1 MTMHI
6 PFQTDRSFYSKEEG
20 GHPVIKQMLL
30 KDRILTDK
38 ERKNLAILEVIRKN
52 GPISRTDI
60 SKITE
65 LNIVTVSNYVNHYIK
80 KGLVVEGELD
90 ESTGGRKPVLVE
102 LNPKAG
108 CVVGVGLNMLNM
120 VGVLV
125 DLEINVIT
133 EIKQVREPENSE
145 RVIEKMVDLAAKI
158 ISESEVDKTKL
169 VGVGVGVP
177 GIIDERGRTIR
188 WPQSLGEKDISVCLS
203 IKDTFEKRLNIP
215 TFVENDANAAVLGE
229 KWLGLDRDVRH
240 MIYMFSGVGIGI
252 IINGEIYRGATGAA
266 GELGVSS
273 LKASRDEILAMTYGL
288 GRWEMDLGM
297 TRRAQ
302 ELVEKGNPTLLKD
315 LSGGDP
321 KKITFKELVHA
332 IKEKDAL
339 ALRIVDEGGLA
350 LGKKIA
356 FLVNLLNPEV
366 VVIGGGVEDCG
377 APLLDAIKMAVKEW
391 AVEEAASHVK
401 IIPSAFSENAVAL
414 GVVGIVA
421 REVFAQ
427 A

>member
-1 MTMHI
+1 M
-6 PFQTDRSFYSKEEG
+6 
-20 GHPVIKQMLL
+20 IKQMLL

-65 LNIVTVSNYVNHYIK
+65 LNIVTVSNYVGHYIK
-80 KGLVVEGELD
+80 QGLVVEGELD

-108 CVVGVGLNMLNM
+108 YIVGVGLNMLSM
-120 VGVLV
+120 VGVVV

-133 EIKQVREPENSE
+133 EVKRERLPENSE
-145 RVIEKMVDLAAKI
+145 VVISQMVDLAAEMI
-158 ISESEVDKTKL
+158 ESLEVDKTKI
-169 VGVGVGVP
+169 VGAGVGIP

-203 IKDTFEKRLNIP
+203 IKDTFEKRLKVP
-215 TFVENDANAAVLGE
+215 TYVENDANAAVLGE
-229 KWLGLDRDVRH
+229 KWLGLDRDVKH
-240 MIYMFSGVGIGI
+240 LVYMFSGVGVGI
-252 IINGEIYRGATGAA
+252 IVNGDIYRGASGAA

-273 LKASRDEILAMTYGL
+273 AKASKEEIVSMATNL
-288 GRWEMDLGM
+288 GRWEMDLGI
-297 TRRAQ
+297 TRHAR
-302 ELVEKGNPTLLKD
+302 ELIEKGNHSVLKD
-315 LSGGDP
+315 LAGGDP
-321 KKITFKELVHA
+321 KKISFKDIVKA
-332 IKEKDAL
+332 VKEKDQL
-339 ALRIVDEGGLA
+339 AIKAVEQGGYA

-356 FLVNLLNPEV
+356 FLVNLLNPEII
-366 VVIGGGVEDCG
+366 VIGGGIEDCG
-377 APLLDAIKMAVKEW
+377 APLLDAIKAAVKEW
-391 AVEEAASHVK
+391 AVEEAAARAK
-401 IIPSAFSENAVAL
+401 IIPSAFGENAVAL

>member
-1 MTMHI
+1 M
-6 PFQTDRSFYSKEEG
+6 
-20 GHPVIKQMLL
+20 IKQMLL

-65 LNIVTVSNYVNHYIK
+65 LNIVTVSNYVSHYIK
-80 KGLVVEGELD
+80 NGLVIEGELD

-102 LNPKAG
+102 LNPKSG
-108 CVVGVGLNMLNM
+108 YIVGVGLNMFNI

-133 EIKQVREPENSE
+133 EIKCERSPENSE
-145 RVIEKMVDLAAKI
+145 NVVHQMVNLASEMIEK
-158 ISESEVDKTKL
+158 SEVDKTKI
-169 VGVGVGVP
+169 VGVGVGIP

-188 WPQSLGEKDISVCLS
+188 WPQSLGEKDLSVCLS
-203 IKDTFEKRLNIP
+203 IKDTFEKRLNVP

-229 KWLGLDRDVRH
+229 KWLGLDRDVRNLV
-240 MIYMFSGVGIGI
+240 YMFSGVGVGI

-266 GELGVSS
+266 GELGISNG
-273 LKASRDEILAMTYGL
+273 KISREEIKTMAKDL

-297 TRRAQ
+297 TERVK
-302 ELVEKGNPTLLKD
+302 ELIRGGSTSMLTELAGGNVD
-315 LSGGDP
+315 
-321 KKITFKELVHA
+321 KITFKELVKA
-332 IKEKDAL
+332 VKEKDPL
-339 ALRIVDEGGLA
+339 ALKVVEEGGAA

-356 FLVNLLNPEV
+356 FLTNLLNPEII
-366 VVIGGGVEDCG
+366 VIGGGIEDCG
-377 APLLDAIKMAVKEW
+377 AVLLDSIKAAIKEW
-391 AVEEAASHVK
+391 AVEEAASQVK
-401 IIPSAFSENAVAL
+401 IIPSAFGENAVAL

>member
-1 MTMHI
+1 M
-6 PFQTDRSFYSKEEG
+6 
-20 GHPVIKQMLL
+20 IKQILL

-108 CVVGVGLNMLNM
+108 YIVGVGLNMLST

-125 DLEINVIT
+125 DLEINVIA
-133 EIKQVREPENSE
+133 ELKRERIPENSE
-145 RVIEKMVDLAAKI
+145 VVIEKMVDMAQEI
-158 ISESEVDKTKL
+158 IENAEIDKSRI

-188 WPQSLGEKDISVCLS
+188 WPQSLGEKDLSVCLS

-240 MIYMFSGVGIGI
+240 MIYMFSGVGCGI
-252 IINGEIYRGATGAA
+252 LINGEIYRGATGAA
-266 GELGVSS
+266 GELGITSYKSS
-273 LKASRDEILAMTYGL
+273 KEYALDIATQL

-297 TRRAQ
+297 THHAIERLQ
-302 ELVEKGNPTLLKD
+302 KGESSLLKD
-315 LSGGDP
+315 FVGGDLT
-321 KKITFKELVHA
+321 KLSYKHIVRA
-332 IKEKDAL
+332 IKEKDNL
-339 ALRIVDEGGLA
+339 AIKIVEHAGME
-350 LGKKIA
+350 LGKKLA
-356 FLVNLLNPEV
+356 FLVNLLNPEI

-377 APLLDAIKMAVKEW
+377 ATLLDAIKIAVKEW
-391 AVEEAASHVK
+391 AVEEASSHVK
-401 IIPSAFSENAVAL
+401 VIPSAFGENAVAL

>member
-1 MTMHI
+1 M
-6 PFQTDRSFYSKEEG
+6 
-20 GHPVIKQMLL
+20 IKQML

-38 ERKNLAILEVIRKN
+38 ERKNLSILEVIRKN

-65 LNIVTVSNYVNHYIK
+65 LNIVTVSNYVGHYIK

-108 CVVGVGLNMLNM
+108 YIVGVGLNMLSM
-120 VGVLV
+120 VAVLV

-133 EIKQVREPENSE
+133 EIKRERTPENSE
-145 RVIEKMVDLAAKI
+145 TVIHKMVDLAVEIIEKSEIDREKI
-158 ISESEVDKTKL
+158 

-177 GIIDERGRTIR
+177 GIIDEKGRTIR

-240 MIYMFSGVGIGI
+240 MLYMFSGVGTGI
-252 IINGEIYRGATGAA
+252 LINGEIYRGATGSS

-273 LKASRDEILAMTYGL
+273 SKAGKDEIVSMASGI

-297 TRRAQ
+297 TEHAK
-302 ELVEKGNPTLLKD
+302 ELVTKDSSSAIKGYVNGD
-315 LSGGDP
+315 LS
-321 KKITFKELVHA
+321 KITFREVVRGC
-332 IKEKDAL
+332 KEKDPTAL
-339 ALRIVDEGGLA
+339 KIVEEGATL
-350 LGKKIA
+350 LGKKVA
-356 FLVNLLNPEV
+356 FLVNLLNPEI

-377 APLLDAIKMAVKEW
+377 APLLDAVKNAVKEW
-391 AVEEAASHVK
+391 SVEEASSQVK
-401 IIPSAFSENAVAL
+401 IIPSAFGENAVAL

>member
-1 MTMHI
+1 
-6 PFQTDRSFYSKEEG
+6 
-20 GHPVIKQMLL
+20 VIKQMLL

-65 LNIVTVSNYVNHYIK
+65 LNIVTVSNYVSHYIK
-80 KGLVVEGELD
+80 SGLVIEGELD

-108 CVVGVGLNMLNM
+108 YIVGVGLNMLNM

-133 EIKQVREPENSE
+133 EIKKERLPENSE
-145 RVIEKMVDLAAKI
+145 AVVHQMVDLAAEI
-158 ISESEVDKTKL
+158 IEKSEVDKTKI
-169 VGVGVGVP
+169 VGVGVGIP

-203 IKDTFEKRLNIP
+203 IKDTFEKRLNVP

-229 KWLGLDRDVRH
+229 KWLGLDRDVKH
-240 MIYMFSGVGIGI
+240 LIYMFSGVGLGI
-252 IINGEIYRGATGAA
+252 IINGEIYRGASGAA
-266 GELGVSS
+266 GELGISS
-273 LKASRDEILAMTYGL
+273 AKASKEEIIEMAGGL
-288 GRWEMDLGM
+288 GRWEMDLSM
-297 TRRAQ
+297 TARAR
-302 ELVEKGNPTLLKD
+302 ELVGKGDASVMKD
-315 LSGGDP
+315 FSGGKP
-321 KKITFKELVHA
+321 EKITFKELVKA
-332 IKEKDAL
+332 VKEKDGL
-339 ALRIVDEGGLA
+339 ALKIIEEGGYA

-356 FLVNLLNPEV
+356 FLVNLFNPEI

-377 APLLDAIKMAVKEW
+377 APLLDAIKAGVKEW
-391 AVEEAASHVK
+391 SVEEATSRVK
-401 IIPSAFSENAVAL
+401 IIPSAFGENAVAL

>member
-1 MTMHI
+1 M
-6 PFQTDRSFYSKEEG
+6 
-20 GHPVIKQMLL
+20 IKQMLL

-38 ERKNLAILEVIRKN
+38 ERKNLSILEVIRKN

-80 KGLVVEGELD
+80 KNLVIEGELD

-108 CVVGVGLNMLNM
+108 YIVGVGLNMM
-120 VGVLV
+120 SVVGVLV
-125 DLEINVIT
+125 DLEINVIA
-133 EIKQVREPENSE
+133 EIKRERSPENSE
-145 RVIEKMVDLAAKI
+145 TVIENMVDMAAEIIEKAGIDREKI
-158 ISESEVDKTKL
+158 A
-169 VGVGVGVP
+169 GVGVGVP

-188 WPQSLGEKDISVCLS
+188 WPQSLGEKDLSVCLS

-240 MIYMFSGVGIGI
+240 MLYMFSGVGCGI
-252 IINGEIYRGATGAA
+252 LMNGEIYRGASGAA
-266 GELGVSS
+266 GELGINSNKSS
-273 LKASRDEILAMTYGL
+273 KEYAEEIAAQL
-288 GRWEMDLGM
+288 GRWGMDLGM
-297 TRRAQ
+297 VSGAQ
-302 ELVEKGNPTLLKD
+302 EAVRKGEQTLLRD
-315 LSGGDP
+315 YVDGNADQLN
-321 KKITFKELVHA
+321 FKHIVRGA
-332 IKEKDAL
+332 KEKDAV
-339 ALRIVDEGGLA
+339 ALRLIELA
-350 LGKKIA
+350 GQDLGKKIA
-356 FLVNLLNPEV
+356 FLVNLLNPEI
-366 VVIGGGVEDCG
+366 VVIGGGIEDCG
-377 APLLDAIKMAVKEW
+377 APLLDSIKQSVKDW
-391 AVEEAASHVK
+391 AVEEASNQVK
-401 IIPSAFSENAVAL
+401 VIPSAFGENAVAL

>member
-1 MTMHI
+1 
-6 PFQTDRSFYSKEEG
+6 
-20 GHPVIKQMLL
+20 VIKQILL

-108 CVVGVGLNMLNM
+108 YIVGVGLNMLST

-125 DLEINVIT
+125 DLEINVIA
-133 EIKQVREPENSE
+133 EVKRERNPENSE
-145 RVIEKMVDLAAKI
+145 SVIENMIDMAQEIIEKAEIDRSKI
-158 ISESEVDKTKL
+158 

-188 WPQSLGEKDISVCLS
+188 WPQSLGEKDVNVCLS
-203 IKDTFEKRLNIP
+203 IKDSFERRLNIP

-240 MIYMFSGVGIGI
+240 MLYMFSGVGCGVL
-252 IINGEIYRGATGAA
+252 INGEIYRGATGAA
-266 GELGVSS
+266 GELGITSP
-273 LKASRDEILAMTYGL
+273 KADKDYAQQIASQL

-297 TRRAQ
+297 AVKARQ
-302 ELVEKGNPTLLKD
+302 YIEKGESSILRDFVGGD
-315 LSGGDP
+315 LS
-321 KKITFKELVHA
+321 KISFKEIVKGV
-332 IKEKDAL
+332 KERDRL
-339 ALRIVDEGGLA
+339 TLRVVDEVGQD

-366 VVIGGGVEDCG
+366 VVIGGGIEDCG
-377 APLLDAIKMAVKEW
+377 APLLDAVKNSVKEW
-391 AVEEAASHVK
+391 SVEEASSQVK
-401 IIPSAFSENAVAL
+401 IIPSAFGENAVAL

>member
-1 MTMHI
+1 ME
-6 PFQTDRSFYSKEEG
+6 RSS
-20 GHPVIKQMLL
+20 PVIKQILL

-102 LNPKAG
+102 LNPRAG
-108 CVVGVGLNMLNM
+108 YIVGVGLNMLSV

-125 DLEINVIT
+125 DLEINVIA
-133 EIKQVREPENSE
+133 EIKRERTPENNESVIQNMVDMAQE
-145 RVIEKMVDLAAKI
+145 IIEKAEI
-158 ISESEVDKTKL
+158 DKSRI

-188 WPQSLGEKDISVCLS
+188 WPQGLGDKDINVCLS
-203 IKDTFEKRLNIP
+203 IKDTFEKRLEIP

-240 MIYMFSGVGIGI
+240 MLYMFSGVGAGVL
-252 IINGEIYRGATGAA
+252 INGEIYRGATGAA
-266 GELGVSS
+266 GELGISS
-273 LKASRDEILAMTYGL
+273 GRSTKDYANAIAPQL
-288 GRWEMDLGM
+288 GRWEMDIGM
-297 TRRAQ
+297 VSQAKAC
-302 ELVEKGNPTLLKD
+302 LEKGEKSLLRD
-315 LSGGDP
+315 YVNGNLNQL
-321 KKITFKELVHA
+321 TFKEIVRGV
-332 IKEKDAL
+332 KEKDAM
-339 ALRIVDEGGLA
+339 ALRIVDEAGGE

-356 FLVNLLNPEV
+356 FLVNLLNPEI
-366 VVIGGGVEDCG
+366 VVIGGGIEDCG
-377 APLLDAIKMAVKEW
+377 APLLDAVKNTVKEW
-391 AVEEAASHVK
+391 SVEEASSHVK
-401 IIPSAFSENAVAL
+401 IIPSAFGENAVAL

>member
-1 MTMHI
+1 M
-6 PFQTDRSFYSKEEG
+6 
-20 GHPVIKQMLL
+20 IKQMLL

-65 LNIVTVSNYVNHYIK
+65 LNIVTVSNYVSHYIK
-80 KGLVVEGELD
+80 NGLVIEGELD

-102 LNPKAG
+102 LNPKSG
-108 CVVGVGLNMLNM
+108 YIVGVGLNMFNI

-133 EIKQVREPENSE
+133 EIKCERSPENSE
-145 RVIEKMVDLAAKI
+145 NVVHQMVNLASEMIEK
-158 ISESEVDKTKL
+158 SEVDKTKI
-169 VGVGVGVP
+169 VGVGVGIP

-188 WPQSLGEKDISVCLS
+188 WPQSLGEKDLSVCLS
-203 IKDTFEKRLNIP
+203 IKDTFEKRLNVP

-229 KWLGLDRDVRH
+229 KWLGLDRDVRNLV
-240 MIYMFSGVGIGI
+240 YMFSGVGVGI

-266 GELGVSS
+266 GELGISNG
-273 LKASRDEILAMTYGL
+273 KISREEIKTMAKDL

-297 TRRAQ
+297 TERVK
-302 ELVEKGNPTLLKD
+302 ELIRGGSASMLTELAGGNVD
-315 LSGGDP
+315 
-321 KKITFKELVHA
+321 KITFKELVKA
-332 IKEKDAL
+332 VKQKDPL
-339 ALRIVDEGGLA
+339 ALKVVEEGGSA
-350 LGKKIA
+350 LGKKVA
-356 FLVNLLNPEV
+356 FLTNLLNPEII
-366 VVIGGGVEDCG
+366 VIGGGIEDCG
-377 APLLDAIKMAVKEW
+377 AVLLDSIKAAIKEW
-391 AVEEAASHVK
+391 AAEEAASQVK
-401 IIPSAFSENAVAL
+401 IIPSAFGENAVAL

>member
-1 MTMHI
+1 MTTM
-6 PFQTDRSFYSKEEG
+6 
-20 GHPVIKQMLL
+20 IKQILL

-102 LNPKAG
+102 LNSKSG
-108 CVVGVGLNMLNM
+108 YIVGVGLNMLSI

-125 DLEINVIT
+125 DLEINVIA
-133 EIKQVREPENSE
+133 ELKRERPPENSE
-145 RVIEKMVDLAAKI
+145 AVIQKMVDMAAEIIEKAEIDKEKI
-158 ISESEVDKTKL
+158 

-188 WPQSLGEKDISVCLS
+188 WPQSLGEKDLSVCLS

-240 MIYMFSGVGIGI
+240 MLYMFSGVGIGVLV
-252 IINGEIYRGATGAA
+252 NGEIYRGATGAA
-266 GELGVSS
+266 GELGITSF
-273 LKASRDEILAMTYGL
+273 KASKEYANDIATQL
-288 GRWEMDLGM
+288 GRWEMDIGM
-297 TRRAQ
+297 VRHATT
-302 ELVEKGNPTLLKD
+302 LMEKGEKSVLKD
-315 LSGGDP
+315 FVQGNYDKL
-321 KKITFKELVHA
+321 TFKEIVKA
-332 IKEKDAL
+332 VKEKDAL
-339 ALRIVDEGGLA
+339 ALKVVEKAGQD
-350 LGKKIA
+350 LGQKIA
-356 FLVNLLNPEV
+356 FLVNLLNPEI
-366 VVIGGGVEDCG
+366 VVIGGGIEDCG
-377 APLLDAIKMAVKEW
+377 APLLDAIKSAVKEW
-391 AVEEAASHVK
+391 SVEEASSQVK
-401 IIPSAFSENAVAL
+401 IIPSAFGENAVAL

>member
-1 MTMHI
+1 MSM
-6 PFQTDRSFYSKEEG
+6 
-20 GHPVIKQMLL
+20 IKQILL

-80 KGLVVEGELD
+80 KGLVIEGELD

-102 LNPKAG
+102 LNSKAG
-108 CVVGVGLNMLNM
+108 YIVGVGLNMLSI

-125 DLEINVIT
+125 DLEINVIA
-133 EIKQVREPENSE
+133 ELKRERPPENSE
-145 RVIEKMVDLAAKI
+145 TVIESMVEMAAEI
-158 ISESEVDKTKL
+158 IQKAEIEKDKL

-188 WPQSLGEKDISVCLS
+188 WPQSLGEKDLSVCLS
-203 IKDTFEKRLNIP
+203 IKDTFEKHLSIP

-240 MIYMFSGVGIGI
+240 MLYMFSGVGCGI
-252 IINGEIYRGATGAA
+252 LVNGEIYRGATGAA
-266 GELGVSS
+266 GELGITSIKGS
-273 LKASRDEILAMTYGL
+273 KEYAQEIATQL
-288 GRWEMDLGM
+288 GRWEMDIGM
-297 TRRAQ
+297 GSRARQ
-302 ELVEKGNPTLLKD
+302 ALEKGEKSVLRDYVGSDFSKL
-315 LSGGDP
+315 
-321 KKITFKELVHA
+321 TFKEIVRG

-339 ALRIVDEGGLA
+339 SLKIVEQAGQD

-356 FLVNLLNPEV
+356 FLVNLLNPEI
-366 VVIGGGVEDCG
+366 VVIGGGIEDCG
-377 APLLDAIKMAVKEW
+377 APLLDAIKASIKEW
-391 AVEEAASHVK
+391 AVEEAAAQVK
-401 IIPSAFSENAVAL
+401 IIPSAFGENAVAL

>member
-1 MTMHI
+1 MTIDMNE
-6 PFQTDRSFYSKEEG
+6 RSRA
-20 GHPVIKQMLL
+20 PMMIKQML

-80 KGLVVEGELD
+80 KGLVLEGELD

-108 CVVGVGLNMLNM
+108 YIVGVGLNMM
-120 VGVLV
+120 STVGVLV
-125 DLEINVIT
+125 DLEINVVA
-133 EIKQVREPENSE
+133 EVKRERAPENSE
-145 RVIEKMVDLAAKI
+145 TVIENMVDMAADIIEKAEIDRSKI
-158 ISESEVDKTKL
+158 

-188 WPQSLGEKDISVCLS
+188 WPQSLGEKDLSVCLS

-240 MIYMFSGVGIGI
+240 MLYMFSGVGCGVL
-252 IINGEIYRGATGAA
+252 INGEIYRGATGAA
-266 GELGVSS
+266 GELGINSA
-273 LKASRDEILAMTYGL
+273 KASKEYSVEIATQL
-288 GRWEMDLGM
+288 GRWEMDIGM
-297 TRRAQ
+297 VPHARERLQ
-302 ELVEKGNPTLLKD
+302 KGEASVLKD
-315 LSGGDP
+315 FVEGNASRLN
-321 KKITFKELVHA
+321 FKHIVRA
-332 IKEKDAL
+332 VKEKDAL
-339 ALRIVDEGGLA
+339 ALKVVEYAGQD

-356 FLVNLLNPEV
+356 FLVNLLNPEI
-366 VVIGGGVEDCG
+366 VVIGGGIEDCG
-377 APLLDAIKMAVKEW
+377 APLLDAIKLAVKEW
-391 AVEEAASHVK
+391 AVEEASNAVK
-401 IIPSAFSENAVAL
+401 VIPSAFGENAVAL

>member
-1 MTMHI
+1 MSM
-6 PFQTDRSFYSKEEG
+6 
-20 GHPVIKQMLL
+20 IKQILL

-80 KGLVVEGELD
+80 KGLVIEGELD

-102 LNPKAG
+102 LNAKAG
-108 CVVGVGLNMLNM
+108 YMVGVGLNMFSI

-125 DLEINVIT
+125 DLEINVIV
-133 EIKQVREPENSE
+133 ELKRERPPENSE
-145 RVIEKMVDLAAKI
+145 NVIESMVDMAAEIIQKAEIDKEKI
-158 ISESEVDKTKL
+158 

-188 WPQSLGEKDISVCLS
+188 WPQTLGEKDLSVCLS
-203 IKDTFEKRLNIP
+203 IKDTFERRLNIP

-240 MIYMFSGVGIGI
+240 MLYMFSGVGCGI
-252 IINGEIYRGATGAA
+252 LINGEIYRGATGAA
-266 GELGVSS
+266 GELGITSG
-273 LKASRDEILAMTYGL
+273 KAPRDYSEAIAPQL
-288 GRWEMDLGM
+288 GRWGMDIGM
-297 TRRAQ
+297 VSRAQ
-302 ELVEKGNPTLLKD
+302 KAIESGEKSVLKD
-315 LSGGDP
+315 YVSGDLS
-321 KKITFKELVHA
+321 KLTFKEIVRA
-332 IKEKDAL
+332 VKEKDAL
-339 ALRIVDEGGLA
+339 ALKVVDQAGQD
-350 LGKKIA
+350 LGKKAA
-356 FLVNLLNPEV
+356 FLTNLLNPEII
-366 VVIGGGVEDCG
+366 VIGGGIEDCG
-377 APLLDAIKMAVKEW
+377 APLLDSIKGSIKEW
-391 AVEEAASHVK
+391 SVEEAAAQVK
-401 IIPSAFSENAVAL
+401 IIPSAFGENAVAL

>member
-1 MTMHI
+1 MSM
-6 PFQTDRSFYSKEEG
+6 
-20 GHPVIKQMLL
+20 IKQILL

-80 KGLVVEGELD
+80 KGLVIEGELD

-102 LNPKAG
+102 LNAKAG
-108 CVVGVGLNMLNM
+108 YIVGVGLNMLSI

-125 DLEINVIT
+125 DLEINVIA
-133 EIKQVREPENSE
+133 ELKRERPPENSE
-145 RVIEKMVDLAAKI
+145 AVIERMVDMAAEI
-158 ISESEVDKTKL
+158 IEKAEIDKTKI

-188 WPQSLGEKDISVCLS
+188 WPQSLGEKDLSVCLS

-240 MIYMFSGVGIGI
+240 MLYMFSGVGCGI
-252 IINGEIYRGATGAA
+252 LVNGEIYRGATGAA
-266 GELGVSS
+266 GELGINSI
-273 LKASRDEILAMTYGL
+273 KTTKEYAQQIATQL
-288 GRWEMDLGM
+288 GRWEMDIGM
-297 TRRAQ
+297 VVRAREAIQ
-302 ELVEKGNPTLLKD
+302 KGEKSVLKD
-315 LSGGDP
+315 YVNGDVS
-321 KKITFKELVHA
+321 KLTFKEVVRAL
-332 IKEKDAL
+332 KEKDPL
-339 ALRIVDEGGLA
+339 AVKVVEQSGYE

-356 FLVNLLNPEV
+356 FLVNLLNPEI
-366 VVIGGGVEDCG
+366 VVIGGGIEDCG
-377 APLLDAIKMAVKEW
+377 APLLDAIKTAIKEW
-391 AVEEAASHVK
+391 SVEEASTQVK
-401 IIPSAFSENAVAL
+401 IIPSAFGENAVAL

>member
-1 MTMHI
+1 
-6 PFQTDRSFYSKEEG
+6 
-20 GHPVIKQMLL
+20 MLL

-102 LNPKAG
+102 LNPKSG
-108 CVVGVGLNMLNM
+108 YIVGVGLNMM
-120 VGVLV
+120 SVVGVLV
-125 DLEINVIT
+125 DLEINVIA
-133 EIKQVREPENSE
+133 EVKRERLPENSE
-145 RVIEKMVDLAAKI
+145 AVIESMVDLAAEIIDKAEIDRNKI
-158 ISESEVDKTKL
+158 A
-169 VGVGVGVP
+169 GVGVGVP

-188 WPQSLGEKDISVCLS
+188 WPQSLGERDLSVCLS

-240 MIYMFSGVGIGI
+240 MLYMFSGVGCGI
-252 IINGEIYRGATGAA
+252 LINGEIYRGASGAA
-266 GELGVSS
+266 GELGINSGRAT
-273 LKASRDEILAMTYGL
+273 KQYANEIATQL
-288 GRWEMDLGM
+288 GRWGMDLGM
-297 TRRAQ
+297 VDDAKAAM
-302 ELVEKGNPTLLKD
+302 EKGEKSTLKD
-315 LSGGDP
+315 FVEGDLNRL
-321 KKITFKELVHA
+321 TFKHVVRGV
-332 IKEKDAL
+332 KEKDPL
-339 ALRIVDEGGLA
+339 ALKIVDAAGIN
-350 LGKKIA
+350 LGRKIA
-356 FLVNLLNPEV
+356 FLVNMFNPEI
-366 VVIGGGVEDCG
+366 VVIGGGIEDCG
-377 APLLDAIKMAVKEW
+377 APLLDSIKTAVKDW
-391 AVEEAASHVK
+391 AVEEASNQVK
-401 IIPSAFSENAVAL
+401 IIPSAFGENAVAL

>member
-1 MTMHI
+1 MPM
-6 PFQTDRSFYSKEEG
+6 
-20 GHPVIKQMLL
+20 IKQMLL

-38 ERKNLAILEVIRKN
+38 ERKNLAILEIIRKN

-65 LNIVTVSNYVNHYIK
+65 LNIVTVSNYVNHYIR

-102 LNPKAG
+102 LNSKAG
-108 CVVGVGLNMLNM
+108 YIVGVGLNMLSI
-120 VGVLV
+120 VAVLV
-125 DLEINVIT
+125 DLEINVLA
-133 EIKQVREPENSE
+133 ELKQERPPENSE
-145 RVIEKMVDLAAKI
+145 GVIQRMVDMAAELLGKADIEHDKI
-158 ISESEVDKTKL
+158 

-203 IKDTFEKRLNIP
+203 IKDTFEKRLDIP

-240 MIYMFSGVGIGI
+240 MLYMFSGVGCGI
-252 IINGEIYRGATGAA
+252 LINGEIYRGATGAA
-266 GELGVSS
+266 GELGINSYKS
-273 LKASRDEILAMTYGL
+273 TKEYAHDIATQL
-288 GRWEMDLGM
+288 GRWEMDIGM
-297 TRRAQ
+297 MRRVK
-302 ELVEKGNPTLLKD
+302 EGLEKGERSLMKDYVGGD
-315 LSGGDP
+315 LS
-321 KKITFKELVHA
+321 KLTFKEIVRGV
-332 IKEKDAL
+332 KEKDSL
-339 ALRIVDEGGLA
+339 ALKVVEAAGID

-356 FLVNLLNPEV
+356 FLVNLLNPEI
-366 VVIGGGVEDCG
+366 VVIGGGIEDCG
-377 APLLDAIKMAVKEW
+377 APLLDAVKTAIKEW
-391 AVEEAASHVK
+391 AVEEASTQIK
-401 IIPSAFSENAVAL
+401 IIPSAFGENAVAL

>member
-1 MTMHI
+1 MESLEKQNADVVKKFI
-6 PFQTDRSFYSKEEG
+6 AKEAT
-20 GHPVIKQMLL
+20 VIKQML

-65 LNIVTVSNYVNHYIK
+65 LNIVTVSNYVSHYIK

-108 CVVGVGLNMLNM
+108 YIVGVGLNMLST
-120 VGVLV
+120 VAVLV
-125 DLEINVIT
+125 DLEINVIS
-133 EIKQVREPENSE
+133 EIKRERIPENSE
-145 RVIEKMVDLAAKI
+145 AMIQKMVDLAVEIIEKSEIDKSKI
-158 ISESEVDKTKL
+158 L
-169 VGVGVGVP
+169 GAGVGVP
-177 GIIDERGRTIR
+177 GIIDEKGRTIR

-240 MIYMFSGVGIGI
+240 MIYMFSGVGSGI
-252 IINGEIYRGATGAA
+252 LINSEIYRGATGAA
-266 GELGVSS
+266 GELGISS
-273 LKASRDEILAMTYGL
+273 MKASKEEILEMSTGI

-297 TRRAQ
+297 TAHAVEMIKKGSSSLIKDYVSGDLSKVTFREVVRATKDKDPLALK
-302 ELVEKGNPTLLKD
+302 LVE
-315 LSGGDP
+315 
-321 KKITFKELVHA
+321 EHA
-332 IKEKDAL
+332 NL
-339 ALRIVDEGGLA
+339 F
-350 LGKKIA
+350 GKKVA
-356 FLVNLLNPEV
+356 FLVNLFNPEI
-366 VVIGGGVEDCG
+366 VVIGGGIEDCG
-377 APLLDAIKMAVKEW
+377 APLLDAIKASVKEW
-391 AVEEAASHVK
+391 SVEEASSQVK
-401 IIPSAFSENAVAL
+401 IIPSAFGENAVAL

>member
-1 MTMHI
+1 
-6 PFQTDRSFYSKEEG
+6 
-20 GHPVIKQMLL
+20 VIKQMLL

-65 LNIVTVSNYVNHYIK
+65 LNIVTVSNYVSHYIK
-80 KGLVVEGELD
+80 TGLVIEGELD

-108 CVVGVGLNMLNM
+108 YIVGVGLNMLNM

-133 EIKQVREPENSE
+133 EVKKERLPENSE
-145 RVIEKMVDLAAKI
+145 GVVLQMAELAAENIEK
-158 ISESEVDKTKL
+158 SEVDKPKI
-169 VGVGVGVP
+169 VGVGVGIP

-203 IKDTFEKRLNIP
+203 IKDTFEKRLSVP

-229 KWLGLDRDVRH
+229 KWLGLDRDVKH
-240 MIYMFSGVGIGI
+240 LIYMFSGVGLGI
-252 IINGEIYRGATGAA
+252 IINGEIYRGASGAA
-266 GELGVSS
+266 GELGISS
-273 LKASRDEILAMTYGL
+273 IKASKEDIIKMADGL

-297 TRRAQ
+297 TARAR
-302 ELVEKGNPTLLKD
+302 ELVGGGNASVMKD
-315 LSGGDP
+315 LAGGKPD
-321 KKITFKELVHA
+321 KITFKELVKA
-332 IKEKDAL
+332 VKEKDGL
-339 ALRIVDEGGLA
+339 ALKIIEEGGYA

-356 FLVNLLNPEV
+356 FLVNLLNPEI

-377 APLLDAIKMAVKEW
+377 APLLDAIKAGVKEW
-391 AVEEAASHVK
+391 SVEEASSRVK
-401 IIPSAFSENAVAL
+401 IIPSAFGENAVAL

>member
-1 MTMHI
+1 MERQDISMTMNLNE
-6 PFQTDRSFYSKEEG
+6 RSQV
-20 GHPVIKQMLL
+20 PMIKQML

-80 KGLVVEGELD
+80 KGLVLEGELD

-108 CVVGVGLNMLNM
+108 YIVGVGLNMM
-120 VGVLV
+120 SVVGVLV
-125 DLEINVIT
+125 DLEINVVA
-133 EIKQVREPENSE
+133 EIKRERAPENSE
-145 RVIEKMVDLAAKI
+145 NVIENMVDMASEIIEKAEIDRGKI
-158 ISESEVDKTKL
+158 

-188 WPQSLGEKDISVCLS
+188 WPQSLGEKDLSVCLS
-203 IKDTFEKRLNIP
+203 IKDTFEKRLNIA

-240 MIYMFSGVGIGI
+240 MLYMFSGVGCGVL
-252 IINGEIYRGATGAA
+252 INGEIYRGATGAA
-266 GELGVSS
+266 GELGIAST
-273 LKASRDEILAMTYGL
+273 KASKEYAVEIATQL
-288 GRWEMDLGM
+288 GRWEMDIGM
-297 TRRAQ
+297 VRQAK
-302 ELVEKGNPTLLKD
+302 EKIQKGEPSILKD
-315 LSGGDP
+315 FVQGNLSQLN
-321 KKITFKELVHA
+321 FKHVIKA
-332 IKEKDAL
+332 VKEKDPL
-339 ALRIVDEGGLA
+339 AIKIVEHAGA
-350 LGKKIA
+350 ELGKKIA
-356 FLVNLLNPEV
+356 FLVNLLNPEI
-366 VVIGGGVEDCG
+366 VVIGGGIEDCG
-377 APLLDAIKMAVKEW
+377 APLLDAIKIAIKEW
-391 AVEEAASHVK
+391 CVEEAANSAK
-401 IIPSAFSENAVAL
+401 IIPSAFGENAVAL

>member
-1 MTMHI
+1 M
-6 PFQTDRSFYSKEEG
+6 
-20 GHPVIKQMLL
+20 IKQMLL

-65 LNIVTVSNYVNHYIK
+65 LNIVTVSNYVSHYIK
-80 KGLVVEGELD
+80 TGLVVEGELD

-108 CVVGVGLNMLNM
+108 YIVGVGLNMLNM

-133 EIKQVREPENSE
+133 EIKRERLPENSE
-145 RVIEKMVDLAAKI
+145 ATVLQMVDLAAEMIEK
-158 ISESEVDKTKL
+158 SEVDKTKI
-169 VGVGVGVP
+169 VGVGVGIP

-188 WPQSLGEKDISVCLS
+188 WPQSLGEKDVSVCLS
-203 IKDTFEKRLNIP
+203 IKDTFEKRLNVP

-229 KWLGLDRDVRH
+229 KWLGLDRDVKH
-240 MIYMFSGVGIGI
+240 LVYMFSGVGVGI

-266 GELGVSS
+266 GELGISS
-273 LKASRDEILAMTYGL
+273 LKGSREEILSMAKDL

-297 TRRAQ
+297 TIRAK
-302 ELVEKGNPTLLKD
+302 ELIAKGNASVLKD
-315 LSGGDP
+315 LAGGDP
-321 KKITFKELVHA
+321 KKITFKELVKA
-332 IKEKDAL
+332 VKEKDSL
-339 ALRIVDEGGLA
+339 ALKVVEEGGSA

-356 FLVNLLNPEV
+356 FLVNLLNPEI
-366 VVIGGGVEDCG
+366 VVIGGGIEDCG
-377 APLLDAIKMAVKEW
+377 APLLDAIKIAIKEW

-401 IIPSAFSENAVAL
+401 IIPSAFGENAVAL

>member
-1 MTMHI
+1 M
-6 PFQTDRSFYSKEEG
+6 
-20 GHPVIKQMLL
+20 IKQMLL

-80 KGLVVEGELD
+80 TGLVVEGELD
-90 ESTGGRKPVLVE
+90 ESTGGRKPILVE

-108 CVVGVGLNMLNM
+108 YIVGVGLNMLNM

-133 EIKQVREPENSE
+133 EIKRERLPENSE
-145 RVIEKMVDLAAKI
+145 AVVQQMVDLAAEMIEKSEFDKSKI
-158 ISESEVDKTKL
+158 

-188 WPQSLGEKDISVCLS
+188 WPQSLGERDISVCLS
-203 IKDTFEKRLNIP
+203 IKDTFEKRLNVP

-229 KWLGLDRDVRH
+229 KWLGLDRDVKH
-240 MIYMFSGVGIGI
+240 LVYMFSGVGVGI

-266 GELGVSS
+266 GELGISS
-273 LKASRDEILAMTYGL
+273 LKTSKEETWDLAATL

-302 ELVEKGNPTLLKD
+302 ELVAKGNASVLKD
-315 LSGGDP
+315 LAGGDI
-321 KKITFKELVHA
+321 KKISFKEFVKA
-332 IKEKDAL
+332 VKEKDQL
-339 ALRIVDEGGLA
+339 ALKVLEERGLA

-356 FLVNLLNPEV
+356 FLVNLLNPEI
-366 VVIGGGVEDCG
+366 VVIGGGIEDCG
-377 APLLDAIKMAVKEW
+377 APLLDVIKTAVKDW
-391 AVEEAASHVK
+391 SVEEASSQVK
-401 IIPSAFSENAVAL
+401 IIPSAFGENAVAL

>member
-1 MTMHI
+1 MTM
-6 PFQTDRSFYSKEEG
+6 
-20 GHPVIKQMLL
+20 IKQILL

-80 KGLVVEGELD
+80 KGLVIEGELD

-102 LNPKAG
+102 LNSKAG
-108 CVVGVGLNMLNM
+108 YIVGVGLNMLSI

-125 DLEINVIT
+125 DLEINVIA
-133 EIKQVREPENSE
+133 ELKRERPPENSE
-145 RVIEKMVDLAAKI
+145 GVIERMVDMAAEVIEKAEIDKEKI
-158 ISESEVDKTKL
+158 

-188 WPQSLGEKDISVCLS
+188 WPQSLGEKDLSVCLS

-240 MIYMFSGVGIGI
+240 MLYMFSGVGCGI
-252 IINGEIYRGATGAA
+252 LVNGEIYRGATGAA
-266 GELGVSS
+266 GELGINSS
-273 LKASRDEILAMTYGL
+273 KTSKEYAQQIATQL
-288 GRWEMDLGM
+288 GRWEMDIGM
-297 TRRAQ
+297 VVRAREAIQ
-302 ELVEKGNPTLLKD
+302 KGEKSVLKD
-315 LSGGDP
+315 YVNGDLS
-321 KKITFKELVHA
+321 KLTFKEVVRAL
-332 IKEKDAL
+332 KEKDPL
-339 ALRIVDEGGLA
+339 ALKVVEQSGND

-356 FLVNLLNPEV
+356 FLVNLLNPEI
-366 VVIGGGVEDCG
+366 VVIGGGIEDCG
-377 APLLDAIKMAVKEW
+377 APLLDAVKAAIKEW
-391 AVEEAASHVK
+391 SVEEASTQVK
-401 IIPSAFSENAVAL
+401 IIPSAFGENAVAL